1 MRFTR
6 GRPGKEAAMAHLTKT
21 LFINV
26 PVGELDAVVRDPR
39 QWSRFWVGMS
49 EPERVFGDGSPGTK
63 AEFTMLVLGVRTRM
77 IDRTVEERHNDDG
90 STDWRW
96 EFEGTTSGW
105 LTCHHAPKDNGTQ
118 ITTEFEYSV
127 PGSVIGK
134 AADRLLLEKRM
145 RRDFENSLENLK
157 LMVEIGAA
165 PPS

>member
-1 MRFTR
+1 
-6 GRPGKEAAMAHLTKT
+6 MAHLSHS
-21 LFINV
+21 LLIDA
-26 PVGELDAVVRDPR
+26 PVADVDAIVKDPQ

-63 AEFTMLVLGVRTRM
+63 SEFTMLLLGVRTHM
-77 IDRTVEERHNDDG
+77 IERTIEERHNADG

-105 LTCHHAPKDNGTQ
+105 IACHHQPAESGTR

-145 RRDFENSLENLK
+145 RRDLENSLENLK
-157 LMVEIGAA
+157 LMAELGVTMPMKATA
-165 PPS
+165 

>member
-1 MRFTR
+1 
-6 GRPGKEAAMAHLTKT
+6 MAHLSHS
-21 LFINV
+21 LLIDA
-26 PVGELDAVVRDPR
+26 PVAEVDAIVKDPQ

-63 AEFTMLVLGVRTRM
+63 SEFTMLLLGVRTRM
-77 IDRTVEERHNDDG
+77 IERTIEERHNDDG

-105 LTCHHAPKDNGTQ
+105 IACHHEPTESGTR
-118 ITTEFEYSV
+118 ITTDFEYSV

-157 LMVEIGAA
+157 LMAELGVTTPMKATA
-165 PPS
+165 

>member
-1 MRFTR
+1 
-6 GRPGKEAAMAHLTKT
+6 MAHLSHT
-21 LFINV
+21 LLIDAS
-26 PVGELDAVVRDPR
+26 VGAVDAIVRDPQ

-63 AEFTMLVLGVRTRM
+63 AEFTMLLVGVRTRM
-77 IDRTVEERHNDDG
+77 IERTIEERHNDDG
-90 STDWRW
+90 SSDWRW
-96 EFEGTTSGW
+96 EFEGATSGW
-105 LTCHHAPKDNGTQ
+105 IACHHAPTEEGTR

-157 LMVEIGAA
+157 LMAELGVSTPAKA
-165 PPS
+165 TA